1 MGNTK
6 KPFQLLE
13 VTIISA
19 QDLEPKAKKN
29 MRTYTTAWINPARK
43 LSTII
48 DTEGGSNPTWND
60 KFVFRVDEAFLRQDG
75 SAVEFEI
82 YKLSWLGDSLVGTV
96 RLLLGN
102 LIPPPGAPNQHQN
115 LGMRFAAIQV
125 RRPSGRPQGVLN
137 IGVAV
142 LDSSKRSTPLDRSE
156 DYHHRNNNNPVLSRS
171 RSDRS
176 EFLGLDSEAVE
187 IPKKKRGNKKV
198 VDDDKES
205 SILSMS
211 WFPPPPPPSIT
222 KETNAKKKP
231 NKKVD
236 DDDKDSALSASWYA
250 RPPPPP
256 PAVTTET
263 NLSKKGNKVIDDD
276 KDSVFSAS
284 WYARPPP
291 PPPAVTTETN
301 LNKKGKKVIDDD
313 KDSVLSSSWYARPPP
328 PPPTSTTE
336 TNLNK
341 KGNKVIDDDK
351 DSVLSS
357 SWYARPPPPPPT
369 STTETN
375 VNKRGY
381 KFDDDKGSSILSMS
395 WFQPQPPPPITTE
408 TDLNKKGNKV
418 DDDKDSSIL
427 SMSRYQLPPPPA
439 AAITTE
445 TNAMK
450 GKASSV
456 INTADLKSYEK
467 GKAISVVSDSIMIK
481 DSSPSGKIGNKIE
494 ARQAENKEIVGDNKN
509 GPQFD
514 QSPTNN
520 SVDGRPKIGGKPNI
534 PRIPGFDY
542 GSVKGTGSKL
552 VIGGGPYK
560 ANSIMSDSEV
570 GPSPSEVAAAMAERP
585 RYPLEDSVLDGWS
598 CDESVEGLRS
608 RLERWRTE
616 LPPLYDRGAYAPTSS
631 SFQSSSQ
638 HTAPRKRGANGNGG
652 GPFSCFGNIF
662 GYECQCVCGQPKP
675 KRNAA
680 KTRVRSPS
688 PFR

>member
-82 YKLSWLGDSLVGTV
+82 YKLSWLGDTLVGTV

-156 DYHHRNNNNPVLSRS
+156 DHLHRNNNHPVLNRS

-222 KETNAKKKP
+222 KEANAKKKP

-236 DDDKDSALSASWYA
+236 DDDKDSALSASC
-250 RPPPPP
+250 
-256 PAVTTET
+256 
-263 NLSKKGNKVIDDD
+263 KKGNKVIDDD
-276 KDSVFSAS
+276 KDSVFSVS

-301 LNKKGKKVIDDD
+301 VNKKGKKVIDDD

-328 PPPTSTTE
+328 PPPA
-336 TNLNK
+336 
-341 KGNKVIDDDK
+341 V
-351 DSVLSS
+351 
-357 SWYARPPPPPPT
+357 
-369 STTETN
+369 TTETN
-375 VNKRGY
+375 VNKKETNVNKKGY

-395 WFQPQPPPPITTE
+395 WFQPQQPPPITTE

-418 DDDKDSSIL
+418 DDEKDSSIL

-445 TNAMK
+445 TNATK

-456 INTADLKSYEK
+456 INTADLKSYQK
-467 GKAISVVSDSIMIK
+467 GKAISVVSDSIMAK

-542 GSVKGTGSKL
+542 GSSVKGTGSKL

-675 KRNAA
+675 KRNAT

>member
-1 MGNTK
+1 
-6 KPFQLLE
+6 
-13 VTIISA
+13 
-19 QDLEPKAKKN
+19 
-29 MRTYTTAWINPARK
+29 MRP
-43 LSTII
+43 S
-48 DTEGGSNPTWND
+48 
-60 KFVFRVDEAFLRQDG
+60 

-82 YKLSWLGDSLVGTV
+82 YKLSWLGDTLVGTV

-102 LIPPPGAPNQHQN
+102 LIPPPGAPNNHQN

-125 RRPSGRPQGVLN
+125 RRPSGRPLGVLN

-156 DYHHRNNNNPVLSRS
+156 DHLHRNNNNPVLSRS

-236 DDDKDSALSASWYA
+236 DDNDSVLSSSCSSWYA

-263 NLSKKGNKVIDDD
+263 NINKKGNKVID
-276 KDSVFSAS
+276 
-284 WYARPPP
+284 
-291 PPPAVTTETN
+291 N
-301 LNKKGKKVIDDD
+301 D
-313 KDSVLSSSWYARPPP
+313 KDSVLSSSC
-328 PPPTSTTE
+328 
-336 TNLNK
+336 
-341 KGNKVIDDDK
+341 
-351 DSVLSS
+351 
-357 SWYARPPPPPPT
+357 
-369 STTETN
+369 
-375 VNKRGY
+375 
-381 KFDDDKGSSILSMS
+381 MS
-395 WFQPQPPPPITTE
+395 WFQPQQPPPITTE

-427 SMSRYQLPPPPA
+427 SMSRYQLPPPPP

-450 GKASSV
+450 GNASSV
-456 INTADLKSYEK
+456 INAADLKSYEK

-542 GSVKGTGSKL
+542 GSSVKGTGSKL

-616 LPPLYDRGAYAPTSS
+616 LPPLYDRGAYAPTNS

-675 KRNAA
+675 KRNAT